1 MYNAKILKAYNDA
14 PKNWISKLLLFFLV
28 ITLLLFSGNSITD
41 PKITSGGLDVAK
53 SIIRGLLNPS
63 WDLFGLTP
71 TGIPYL
77 LLETICIAFLGTLIG
92 AILALPTAFLSASN
106 MVPQGVSWIG
116 RFITM
121 VIRTI
126 PAFVYGL
133 MFIRVSGPGPFAGL
147 LTMSLTSVGMLTK
160 LYVETIEDLDFG
172 ILESMSAMGCT
183 GFHKVRH
190 GVIPQLMPDF
200 ISTVIYRFD
209 MNLRDATTLG
219 LVGAGGI
226 GASLIFAM
234 NEFRWNDV
242 GAYLLGLI
250 TLVFIIEYFSGKI
263 RVKLTRG

>member
-1 MYNAKILKAYNDA
+1 MYNERIQKAYEAA
-14 PKNWISKLLLFFLV
+14 PKNWISKLIVLFIVVV
-28 ITLLLFSGNSITD
+28 ILMYSGNSITD
-41 PKITSGGLDVAK
+41 PKMTSGGMDVAK
-53 SIIRGLLNPS
+53 NILKGLFNPS
-63 WDLFGLTP
+63 WDLFNLTS

-92 AILALPTAFLSASN
+92 AVLALPTAFLSASN
-106 MVPQGVSWIG
+106 MVPKGVSWIG
-116 RFITM
+116 RFLTM

-160 LYVETIEDLDFG
+160 LYVETIEDLNFG
-172 ILESMSAMGCT
+172 ILESMSAMGCN

-200 ISTVIYRFD
+200 ISTVVYRFD

-226 GASLIFAM
+226 GAPLIFAM

-242 GAYLLGLI
+242 GSYLLGLI
-250 TLVFIIEYFSGKI
+250 ILVFVIEYFSGKI

>member
-1 MYNAKILKAYNDA
+1 MTNEQIQQKYKEA
-14 PKNWISKLLLFFLV
+14 PKNWVAKLSVVFLAV
-28 ITLLLFSGNSITD
+28 IILTFSGKSIT
-41 PKITSGGLDVAK
+41 PPNVTTGGLNVAQ
-53 SIIRGLLNPS
+53 SIIKGIFKPS
-63 WDLFGLTP
+63 LDLFNFTK

-77 LLETICIAFLGTLIG
+77 LLETISIAFLGTIIG

-106 MVPQGVSWIG
+106 MVPRGVSWIG
-116 RFITM
+116 RFLTII
-121 VIRTI
+121 IRTI

-147 LTMSLTSVGMLTK
+147 LTMSLTSIGMLTK
-160 LYVETIEDLDFG
+160 LYVETIEDLNFG
-172 ILESMSAMGCT
+172 ILESMDAMGCNT
-183 GFHKVRH
+183 FHKIRH

-226 GASLIFAM
+226 GAPLIFAM

-242 GAYLLGLI
+242 GSYLLGLI
-250 TLVFIIEYFSGKI
+250 ALVFIIEYFSSKV
-263 RVKLTRG
+263 RTKLTRG